1 MKIKSKFCHFAR
13 KNSGE
18 SMNAERFF
26 IAIIA
31 MGLLASCAP
40 MTSHEAIQNTNM
52 RTATKN
58 AKTRSDHNALAKHY
72 EDAAREMETK
82 ISEQKKLLEQYE
94 NEQLYGWQ
102 SHNLKSQTTALIRKY
117 EQTARSN
124 MKQAASHHQMALG
137 FEEYHYAIHGGQAP
151 RARNN

>member
-1 MKIKSKFCHFAR
+1 
-13 KNSGE
+13 
-18 SMNAERFF
+18 MNVERFF
-26 IAIIA
+26 IAIIT

-58 AKTRSDHNALAKHY
+58 AKTRGDHNALAKHF
-72 EDAAREMETK
+72 EETAREMEAK

-94 NEQLYGWQ
+94 SERLYGWQ

-117 EQTARSN
+117 EQAVQSN
-124 MKQAASHHQMALG
+124 MKQAASHRHMALG
-137 FEEYHYAIHGGQAP
+137 FEEDRYAIHGGQAP
-151 RARNN
+151 RARSN